1 MLLSCEM
8 LLTARRSEMHW
19 GAFKAALG
27 KVWLKWQ
34 TTAQMLH

>member
-1 MLLSCEM
+1 M

-19 GAFKAALG
+19 EAFKVELG

-34 TTAQMLH
+34 TRAIKLG